1 MKRQSGFGDRKP
13 QIWSGPYPCFD
24 KDGKMK
30 FVGLVFFFFLPSPV
44 RVSKL
49 TRWGLYNDRNVCFR
63 RLQRFAK
70 QLVFWQKLCNR
81 KHERENCHLIFW
93 PALFFLQPPPK
104 DPPWFTDDKCHM
116 SICAGA
122 MVITKSLCM
131 LKGIVCPPVR
141 SLALR
146 QLTAGICVALSS

>member
-1 MKRQSGFGDRKP
+1 MSFPTVWTVLLFTVALIHSSLSAAVLMKRQSGFGDRKP

-30 FVGLVFFFFLPSPV
+30 F
-44 RVSKL
+44 
-49 TRWGLYNDRNVCFR
+49 
-63 RLQRFAK
+63 
-70 QLVFWQKLCNR
+70 
-81 KHERENCHLIFW
+81 
-93 PALFFLQPPPK
+93 PPPK

-131 LKGIVCPPVR
+131 LKGIVCPPG
-141 SLALR
+141 SYLAVPPKPSSPVDCC
-146 QLTAGICVALSS
+146 ICKPYEPLK